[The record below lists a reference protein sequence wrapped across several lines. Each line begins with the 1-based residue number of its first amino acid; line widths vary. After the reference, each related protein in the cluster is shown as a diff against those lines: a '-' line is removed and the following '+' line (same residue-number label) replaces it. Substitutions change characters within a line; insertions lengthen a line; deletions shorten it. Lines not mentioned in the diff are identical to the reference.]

1 MPARFYTV
9 PVSFDTL
16 QRLFQRILN
25 GLSEPWEFL
34 VEVLLIGLSI
44 NWCAGVLQGTR
55 GTRLLRGLLI
65 LLIGVTLIVRV
76 LAEQLG
82 WIRLELL
89 YRYFVTA
96 LAFIA
101 LIAFQPELRRALIR
115 AGDMRF
121 FRRGNAG
128 SKAVSSLVEAVGRF
142 ARTRHG
148 ALIAIQ
154 REVGLANWA
163 EHGVQINADVSAD
176 LLDSIFFPNSP
187 LHDLGVV
194 VRGNRVLAAS
204 CQFPLAESGDV
215 DVTLGSRHRAAVGLS
230 QESDAL
236 IVVVSEETGAI
247 SLADQGELI
256 RHLSLDDLER
266 ELPRRLNP
274 AADGPKWNA
283 FWSFTDLKRILRRAA
298 VVVPLTLVVWF
309 LADQA
314 SLTRAEGIGVLLT
327 LQQPDNVRVDVE
339 TPQPPLFRIAVRG
352 SMRDLDA
359 LRRETTDRPLRAEWN
374 IQSRYTS
381 PGTYRVATAE
391 LIDLL
396 ESLPAIRARG
406 LAVEGV
412 SPDSM
417 SLAVDEVVTV
427 KLPVRAESGAVRL
440 SDVRFEPPDAL
451 VTLKKND
458 YDRLPPAGRAIT
470 AKILERIARVP
481 VDQAVTLD
489 DIALDGR
496 IGASEALAIEPP
508 VVRASLRVLAETL
521 KITLP
526 RVPVQIAASPLFWER
541 FEVQR
546 IEPREEAE
554 WVLELEFEGD
564 RSLAEALKTSDVL
577 AFISLTSDIPINE
590 VRSAEVEIRAPA
602 GLKLLSPVR
611 TVQFKV
617 LARETSAP

>member
-1 MPARFYTV
+1 M

-115 AGDMRF
+115 AGDMRL

-128 SKAVSSLVEAVGRF
+128 AKAVSSLVEAVGRF

-163 EHGVQINADVSAD
+163 ENGVQINADVSAD

-274 AADGPKWNA
+274 TADGPKWNA

-314 SLTRAEGIGVLLT
+314 SLTRAEGIGVVLM

-339 TPQPPLFRIAVRG
+339 TPQPPVFRIAVRG

-359 LRRETTDRPLRAEWN
+359 LRRDTTDRPLRAEWN
-374 IQSRYTS
+374 IQPRYTS
-381 PGTYRVATAE
+381 PGSYRIAIAE

-396 ESLPAIRARG
+396 ESLPAIRSRG
-406 LAVEGV
+406 LTVEGV

-427 KLPVRAESGAVRL
+427 SLPVRAETGAVRL
-440 SDVRFEPPDAL
+440 SDVRFEPPNVL
-451 VTLKKND
+451 VTMKKND
-458 YDRLPPAGRAIT
+458 HDRLPPAGRAIT
-470 AKILERIARVP
+470 AKVVDRVSRVP

-489 DIALDGR
+489 DVALDNR

-521 KITLP
+521 KTTLP

-564 RSLAEALKTSDVL
+564 RSVIEALKTSDVL
-577 AFISLTSDIPINE
+577 AFVSLTSDIPINE

-611 TVQFKV
+611 TVQYKV